1 MKSPCVK
8 VCQMDPRRGL
18 CMGCGRT
25 LDEIAGWA
33 QMSDD
38 ERERII
44 AELPHRPR
52 NSGTEPELSSGAPD
66 RSSGSVPEFGS

>member
-1 MKSPCVK
+1 MKSPCLK

-25 LDEIAGWA
+25 LDEIARWA

-44 AELPHRPR
+44 AELPHRLR

-66 RSSGSVPEFGS
+66 RSSGSVPEFSS

>member
-8 VCQMDPRRGL
+8 VCQMDPQRGL

-25 LDEIAGWA
+25 LDEITRWA
-33 QMSDD
+33 QMDD
-38 ERERII
+38 EERERII
-44 AELPHRPR
+44 AELPHRLR